1 VYKVV
6 CKDGYANGAAARVRR
21 PHRLHDFTLGYGQPT
36 KLIPAARLATQV
48 LSQLSYRPEGTAK
61 LQVSGWRRLSQVVV
75 QQSKIGAQTRKGQRA
90 DHSLDSDVWD
100 YRTAVAVTPMTRSA
114 KSGSP
119 ASPGLSPSSK
129 KMVQFG

>member
-6 CKDGYANGAAARVRR
+6 CKDGYANGASARVRR

-75 QQSKIGAQTRKGQRA
+75 QQSKIGAQTRRA
-90 DHSLDSDVWD
+90 NAPIIRLIL
-100 YRTAVAVTPMTRSA
+100 R
-114 KSGSP
+114 
-119 ASPGLSPSSK
+119 
-129 KMVQFG
+129 FGTTERRWPLPR

>member
-6 CKDGYANGAAARVRR
+6 CKDGYANGAAAWVRR

-75 QQSKIGAQTRKGQRA
+75 QQSKIGARPERA
-90 DHSLDSDVWD
+90 NAPIIRLILMFWD